1 MRDTLVASRYA
12 KALFN
17 VAVEDGKEKEYFE
30 ELKGIGSFFKEKED
44 VLKFITLPIYPKR
57 ERKELLESV
66 ISSFKPSQPV
76 AEFMRVL
83 FENGR
88 VSYIHQ
94 IVEEYQKLL
103 DEKEGIKR
111 GVVFSPYPLD
121 KKLGEKLSEL
131 LAQFFKVNKV
141 ILSYQEDKDL
151 IGGIRV
157 KVGDTVI
164 DGSLSCQLR
173 KLKEKLLEG

>member
-1 MRDTLVASRYA
+1 MASRYA

-17 VAVEDGKEKEYFE
+17 VAYGDGREKEYFE
-30 ELKGIGSFFKEKED
+30 ELRSIGEFFEKNED
-44 VLKFITLPIYPKR
+44 ALRFITLPIYPKK
-57 ERKELLESV
+57 ERMDLLELV
-66 ISSFKPSQPV
+66 VSSFNLSQPV

-88 VSYIHQ
+88 VSYINQ

-103 DEKEGIKR
+103 DEKEGVKR

-121 KKLGEKLSEL
+121 KKLGERLSKL
-131 LAQFFKVNKV
+131 LARFFKVNKV
-141 ILSYQEDKDL
+141 ILSYKEDKDL